1 VKSLFLINTR
11 SGTARKYDVAALIR
25 TACSGEKIAFD
36 LAPCERKED
45 LDSLI
50 DAAESNG
57 VDVVYAVGGDGTVHE
72 VAKRLIGRNVA
83 LGVLPIG
90 SGNGFARHIGLPMNP
105 AQSLRAC
112 SKRTIAVI
120 DTAEVN
126 GISFLG
132 TMGVGLDAWIAE
144 CFAVAGT
151 RGFATYVRV
160 GVREII
166 AYRAEEY
173 ELEID
178 GQRTSVK
185 AKVIAIANT
194 CQYGNDAKIAP
205 CASVRDGLLDVVTI
219 ADVSLLRAP
228 SLALS
233 LFRGTIDR
241 ATGVTSTR
249 GKEIVIRRKAA
260 GPVHLDGEPF
270 TLAETL
276 NIRVRPSSLKVLL
289 PDVTGTI

>member
-1 VKSLFLINTR
+1 MKSLFLINTR

-25 TACSGEKIAFD
+25 NACSGDKVAFD
-36 LAPCERKED
+36 IAPCERKED
-45 LDSLI
+45 LDAII
-50 DAAESNG
+50 DGAERSD

-72 VAKRLIGRNVA
+72 IAKRLVGRNIA

-90 SGNGFARHIGLPMNP
+90 SGNGFARHIGLPMDP
-105 AQSLRAC
+105 TRSLRAC
-112 SKRTIAVI
+112 SKRTIATI

-132 TMGVGLDAWIAE
+132 TMGVGLDAWIADR
-144 CFAVAGT
+144 FAVAGT
-151 RGFATYVRV
+151 RGLATYVRV

-178 GQRTSVK
+178 GARTQVK

-219 ADVSLLRAP
+219 ADISLLRAP
-228 SLALS
+228 WLTLQ

-241 ATGVTSTR
+241 ARGVRSSR
-249 GKEIVIRRKAA
+249 GKEIVIRRKTA

-270 TLAETL
+270 AMAETL
-276 NIRVRPSSLKVLL
+276 NVRVRPLSLKVLL
-289 PDVTGTI
+289 PDATGTI

>member
-1 VKSLFLINTR
+1 MKSLFLINTR
-11 SGTARKYDVAALIR
+11 SGTARKYDIAALIR
-25 TACSGEKIAFD
+25 RACSGEEVAFD
-36 LAPCERKED
+36 IAPCERKED
-45 LDSLI
+45 LDRII
-50 DAAESNG
+50 DAAERGG

-72 VAKRLIGRNVA
+72 IAKRLVGREVA

-90 SGNGFARHIGLPMNP
+90 SGNGFARHIGLPMDP

-112 SKRTIAVI
+112 SKRTIAAI

-126 GISFLG
+126 GITFLG
-132 TMGVGLDAWIAE
+132 TMGVGLDAWIADR
-144 CFAVAGT
+144 FAVAGT
-151 RGFATYVRV
+151 RGLATYVRV
-160 GVREII
+160 GVREIL

-173 ELEID
+173 EVEID
-178 GQRTSVK
+178 GARSSVH
-185 AKVIAIANT
+185 AKLIAVANT

-205 CASVRDGLLDVVTI
+205 CASVRDGVLDVVTI

-228 SLALS
+228 WLTLQ

-241 ATGVTSTR
+241 AKEVTSAQ
-249 GKEIVIRRKAA
+249 GKEIVIRRRSA

-276 NIRVRPSSLKVLL
+276 NVRVRPSSLKVLL
-289 PDVTGTI
+289 PDVTGNI